1 MAKPCSNLKM
11 PSISATEGCLD
22 PGGSLKKK
30 NHRLNLISACGR
42 AFNNSSEGKKKKK
55 KICGN

>member
-30 NHRLNLISACGR
+30 KNLISACGR